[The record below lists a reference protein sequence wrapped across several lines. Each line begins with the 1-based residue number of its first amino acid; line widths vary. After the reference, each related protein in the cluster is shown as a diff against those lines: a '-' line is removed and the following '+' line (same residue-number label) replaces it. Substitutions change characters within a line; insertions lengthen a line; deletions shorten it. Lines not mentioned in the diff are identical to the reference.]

1 MHHYKFR
8 DAMQAHDALLFQ
20 LASCSEPGKD
30 YDYIS
35 GSEVALHDVMVEC
48 DSFDWNMNLKNYWL
62 TSHRWTTMVRQYLNP
77 NALDDCMNL
86 VEDHLTS
93 KGRRGIAVLRTNTVE
108 GRGEGHGVRRR
119 WGSCMLSLSFRV
131 QPTPTIRLNS
141 RTSYIGYLAAMDITV
156 AHAFARECSE
166 LTGIP
171 VEDMRFVWN
180 LDQIQLHG
188 FRCLAP
194 FLADPEY
201 KAQMDRDVDNRK
213 DFPNKLVS
221 GNTPGYRKLLDGY
234 ARILQSDRAGKL
246 YADESFS
253 SFARAR
259 RRFHSE
265 VMGVEY
271 AAQFEGGT
279 RRDSGG
285 NVMEPLPDLWSKDL
299 DLSPLIR

>member
-1 MHHYKFR
+1 MPHYRF
-8 DAMQAHDALLFQ
+8 DTVDEAHDALLYQ
-20 LASCSEPGKD
+20 LAECSEPGKD

-35 GSEVALHDVMVEC
+35 GSEVAIHDVTVEC
-48 DSFDWNMNLKNYWL
+48 DSFMWMQNLKKYWL
-62 TSHRWTTMVRQYLNP
+62 TSHRWTTMVRQYIDP
-77 NALDDCMNL
+77 DALEECLGL
-86 VEDHLTS
+86 VEAHLTS
-93 KGRRGIAVLRTNTVE
+93 RGSRGIATLRTNTVK
-108 GRGEGHGVRRR
+108 GRGEGHKVRRR

-141 RTSYIGYLAAMDITV
+141 RTSYIGYLAAMDLTV
-156 AHAFARECSE
+156 AWTFARECSE
-166 LTGIP
+166 ITGIP
-171 VEDMRFVWN
+171 VSAMRFIWN

-194 FLADPEY
+194 FLGDPDF
-201 KAQMDRDVDNRK
+201 KKRMDADVDNRK
-213 DFPNKLVS
+213 DFAIRMSS

-234 ARILQSDRAGKL
+234 ARILKSDREGIL

-265 VMGVEY
+265 VMGVDY
-271 AAQFEGGT
+271 ASQFEGGT

-285 NVMEPLPDLWSKDL
+285 NVMEPLPDLWTTDL
-299 DLSPLIR
+299 DLSPLYR